1 MSTHQF
7 TLIVDGADL
16 QDESVVNSLF
26 ESGCDDALVGSTD
39 GIQFIDF
46 DREATSWDEAVR
58 SAVADV
64 ERVDGVQVI
73 RVNEGRSAPAKLKSK
88 AREEREREERK
99 QSLMVELTS
108 ETSRTIA
115 IDWSG
120 ALKPKGKIWAAV
132 AVGCQLEA
140 LLPQNSR
147 EGAIAWLIEQ
157 LEQQPNTI
165 AGLDFAFSMPAWFV
179 GKHGCAN
186 AIDFWRVVEQEREHW
201 LEGCPHPFWGK
212 EGTKKPE
219 HCELF
224 RETERCARNQVE
236 KSDPKSTFQ
245 IGGPGQVGRGSVR
258 GMPFLTRLRR
268 ADIAVWPF
276 DERKWG
282 QPTVVEI
289 YPRLFMG
296 GLNKS
301 DQSERIRFLEGRYPD
316 IELEHRNRAAESDDA
331 FDAAV
336 SALSLAT
343 RRATPR
349 LLTNAK
355 LAKLEGQIW
364 F

>member
-46 DREATSWDEAVR
+46 DREATTWNEAVL

-73 RVNEGRSAPAKLKSK
+73 RVNESRSALAKLKSM

-108 ETSRTIA
+108 ETSRAIA
-115 IDWSG
+115 INWSG

-132 AVGCQLEA
+132 AVGCRLEG

-179 GKHGCAN
+179 REHDCKKVD
-186 AIDFWRVVEQEREHW
+186 DFWRVVEQKEDHW
-201 LEGCPHPFWGK
+201 LECYPHPFWGK
-212 EGTKKPE
+212 KGTEKPG

-224 RETERCARNQVE
+224 RETERAVRNQAG
-236 KSDPKSTFQ
+236 KADPKSTFQ
-245 IGGPGQVGRGSVR
+245 IWGPGQVGIGSIR
-258 GMPFLTRLRR
+258 GMPFLRRLHR
-268 ADIAVWPF
+268 AGVAVWPF
-276 DERKWG
+276 DEHKPG

-289 YPRLFMG
+289 YPRLFTG
-296 GLNKS
+296 DLKKS
-301 DQSERIRFLEGRYPD
+301 DRSERVKYLKDHHPNM
-316 IELEHRNRAAESDDA
+316 ELKLRNCAEDSDDA

-336 SALSLAT
+336 SALALAT
-343 RRATPR
+343 WRATPR
-349 LLTNAK
+349 PLTN
-355 LAKLEGQIW
+355 AKLEGQIW